1 MEVATH
7 GKKTEQELEKVVIRF
22 AGDSGD
28 GMQLTGSQ
36 FSFTSA
42 ILGNDLATFPD
53 FPAEIRAPQGT
64 LEGVSGFQVQIGK
77 IDIYTPGDQADVL
90 VAMNPAALKANLQY
104 VRKGGNIIIDSDAFT
119 DRNIEKAGF
128 SGNPL
133 TDGTLNGFNVVE
145 APISS
150 LTKTA
155 LEGLQLDNK
164 SIMRSKNMFSLGMM
178 YWLFD
183 RSMKETE
190 KYIDTKFRKTP
201 ALAEANKRALRA
213 GYYYAETIEA
223 LPARYRVPPARIT
236 PGIYRHISG
245 NTATAWGLMAAAE
258 KIGKKLF
265 LGSYPIT
272 PASDILHELSR
283 YKNMGVI
290 TLQAEDEIAAICSAI
305 GASYAGQIGV
315 TTSSGPG
322 VALKSEAINLAVMA
336 EVPVVVIDVQRG
348 GPSTGLPT
356 KTEQADINLAIY
368 GRNSESPLIV
378 MAAATP
384 SHCFEA
390 AYTAVKLAV
399 EHMTPVILLSDGFLA
414 NGSEPWKFPRLAD
427 LPEIHVQHPTQ
438 PHNGEFYPYQ
448 RNPDT
453 LVRPWAIPGTPGLEH
468 RIGGLEKQ
476 DVTGNVSYD
485 PKNHEK
491 MVHLRAEK
499 IARVA
504 RRLPEQ
510 QVVGSGN
517 APLLVVGWGGTYGA
531 LFTAVTELQNE
542 GVHLDFAHFT
552 YINPL
557 PKNTVELLS
566 RYEQVLVCE
575 LNMGQFASWL
585 RSRTAHPQSLS
596 ATRPAPRPATR
607 SRSARGLAS
616 GSVQRPPRPPCRR
629 LQSRTDERSASAGA
643 GAPARARAR
652 SRAAV

>member
-1 MEVATH
+1 MDVATND
-7 GKKTEQELEKVVIRF
+7 KKTEKELEKVVIRF

-28 GMQLTGSQ
+28 GMQFTGSQ

-64 LEGVSGFQVQIGK
+64 LEGVSGFQVQIGR

-90 VAMNPAALKANLQY
+90 VAMNPAALRSNLQF

-128 SGNPL
+128 AANPL
-133 TDGTLNGFNVVE
+133 KDGTLADYNVVE

-164 SIMRSKNMFSLGMM
+164 SITRSKNMFALGMM

-183 RSMKETE
+183 RSTRETE
-190 KYIDTKFRKTP
+190 KYIDAKFRKTP
-201 ALAEANKRALRA
+201 ALAEGNKRALHA
-213 GYYYAETIEA
+213 GFHYAETIEA
-223 LPARYRVPPARIT
+223 LPSRYRIPAAKIEKGR
-236 PGIYRHISG
+236 YRHISG

-258 KIGKKLF
+258 KAEKKLF

-305 GASYAGQIGV
+305 GAGYAGQIGV

-322 VALKSEAINLAVMA
+322 IALKSEAINLAVMA
-336 EVPVVVIDVQRG
+336 EVPVVIIDVQRG

-356 KTEQADINLAIY
+356 KTEQADINIAVF
-368 GRNSESPLIV
+368 GRNSESPLVV
-378 MAAATP
+378 MAACTP

-390 AYTAVKLAV
+390 AYQAVKLAI
-399 EHMTPVILLSDGFLA
+399 EHMTPVILLSDGYLA
-414 NGSEPWKFPRLAD
+414 NGSEPWKFPKMAD
-427 LPEIHVQHPTQ
+427 MPEIKVNHPIAPQ
-438 PHNGEFYPYQ
+438 NGRFYPYM
-448 RNPDT
+448 RNPET

-476 DVTGNVSYD
+476 DITGNVSYD
-485 PKNHEK
+485 PLNHEK
-491 MVHLRAEK
+491 MVRLRAEK
-499 IARVA
+499 IAKVA
-504 RRLPEQ
+504 NHIPEQ
-510 QVVGSGN
+510 TVIGSGN
-517 APLLVVGWGGTYGA
+517 GSMLVIGWGGTYGA
-531 LFTAVTELQNE
+531 LFTAVSELQHA
-542 GVHLDFAHFT
+542 GVNVDYTHFT

-557 PKNTVELLS
+557 PRNTASLLA
-566 RYEQVLVCE
+566 RYRKILVCE
-575 LNMGQFASWL
+575 LNMGQFANLL
-585 RSRTAHPQSLS
+585 RGRTAHQGITSY
-596 ATRPAPRPATR
+596 TK
-607 SRSARGLAS
+607 
-616 GSVQRPPRPPCRR
+616 VQGQPF
-629 LQSRTDERSASAGA
+629 LVSELKEAIMQHLKET
-643 GAPARARAR
+643 
-652 SRAAV
+652 

>member
-1 MEVATH
+1 MDVATNAN
-7 GKKTEQELEKVVIRF
+7 KKTEQELEKVVIRF

-64 LEGVSGFQVQIGK
+64 LEGVSGFQVQIGR
-77 IDIYTPGDQADVL
+77 IDIYTPGDKADVL
-90 VAMNPAALKANLQY
+90 VAMNPAALKSNLQF

-128 SGNPL
+128 PTNPL
-133 TDGTLNGFNVVE
+133 EDGTLADYNVVE

-164 SIMRSKNMFSLGMM
+164 SIMRSKNMFALGMM

-183 RSMKETE
+183 RSTKETE
-190 KYIDTKFRKTP
+190 KYIDSKFRKTP
-201 ALAEANKRALRA
+201 ALAEGNKRALHA
-213 GYYYAETIEA
+213 GYHYAETIEA
-223 LPARYRVPPARIT
+223 LPSRYRIPAAKIER
-236 PGIYRHISG
+236 GVYRHISG

-258 KIGKKLF
+258 KAGKKLF

-283 YKNMGVI
+283 YKNMGVV
-290 TLQAEDEIAAICSAI
+290 TLQAEDEIAAVCSAI
-305 GASYAGQIGV
+305 GAGYAGQIGV

-322 VALKSEAINLAVMA
+322 IALKSEAINLAVMA
-336 EVPVVVIDVQRG
+336 EVPVVIIDVQRG

-356 KTEQADINLAIY
+356 KTEQADVNIAVF
-368 GRNSESPLIV
+368 GRNSESPLVV
-378 MAAATP
+378 MAASTP
-384 SHCFEA
+384 SNCFDA
-390 AYTAVKLAV
+390 AYQAVKLAI
-399 EHMTPVILLSDGFLA
+399 EHMTPVILLSDGYLA
-414 NGSEPWKFPRLAD
+414 NGSEPWRFPKMAD
-427 LPEIHVQHPTQ
+427 LPEIKINHPKSPQ
-438 PHNGEFYPYQ
+438 NGRYYPYM
-448 RNPDT
+448 RDPET

-476 DVTGNVSYD
+476 DITGNVSYD
-485 PKNHEK
+485 PLNHEK

-504 RRLPEQ
+504 NYIPEQ
-510 QVVGSGN
+510 TIHGSGK
-517 APLLVVGWGGTYGA
+517 ASLLVVGWGGTYGA
-531 LFTAVTELQNE
+531 LFTAVSELQRN
-542 GVHLDFAHFT
+542 GVDIDYAHFT

-557 PKNTVELLS
+557 PRNTAALLKDY
-566 RYEQVLVCE
+566 RKILVCE
-575 LNMGQFASWL
+575 LNMGQFATLL
-585 RSRTAHPQSLS
+585 RGRTAHPGIVSH
-596 ATRPAPRPATR
+596 TK
-607 SRSARGLAS
+607 
-616 GSVQRPPRPPCRR
+616 VQGQPF
-629 LQSRTDERSASAGA
+629 LVSELKEAIMQHLKEL
-643 GAPARARAR
+643 
-652 SRAAV
+652 